1 MTTCVAVVHLILTD
15 NDIPW
20 TWVIVISGGALLA
33 LSIVLSIILAAVIY
47 VIRRSKNKCSITI
60 K

>member
-1 MTTCVAVVHLILTD
+1 MTTCTCVAVVHLILTD
-15 NDIPW
+15 NDVPW

-47 VIRRSKNKCSITI
+47 VI
-60 K
+60 